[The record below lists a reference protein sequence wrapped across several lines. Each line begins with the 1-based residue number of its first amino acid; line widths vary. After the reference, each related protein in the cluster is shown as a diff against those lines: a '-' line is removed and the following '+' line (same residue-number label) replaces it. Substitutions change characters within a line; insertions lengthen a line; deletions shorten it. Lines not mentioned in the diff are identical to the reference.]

1 MGNGKGVIGANRFT
15 PFYFFTLLSAYVTPA
30 MSEVLGSL
38 FRMYGFERHFDPLEV
53 FITECQFVKENDQDD
68 ACEEA
73 EKKFFGSL

>member
-38 FRMYGFERHFDPLEV
+38 FRMYGFEHHLIRWMFCSQNV
-53 FITECQFVKENDQDD
+53 
-68 ACEEA
+68 
-73 EKKFFGSL
+73 SS